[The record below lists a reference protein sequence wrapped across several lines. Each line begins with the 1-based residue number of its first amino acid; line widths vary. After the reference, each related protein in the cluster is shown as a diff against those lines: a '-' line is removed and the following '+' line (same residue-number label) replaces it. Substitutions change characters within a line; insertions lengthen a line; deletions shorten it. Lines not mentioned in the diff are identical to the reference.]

1 MCGFRWLYYFFS
13 KIKYLQYNK
22 IVIKYVYCK
31 VYYIFEIYKL
41 FIYLFIFDPSKKNF
55 CSATDIMYNMSE
67 RKYFISKAKYHV
79 ISIEQGNF
87 STFHQLEKPHKYTWQ
102 VGTDEDTSRTPH

>member
-1 MCGFRWLYYFFS
+1 
-13 KIKYLQYNK
+13 
-22 IVIKYVYCK
+22 
-31 VYYIFEIYKL
+31 
-41 FIYLFIFDPSKKNF
+41 
-55 CSATDIMYNMSE
+55 MYNMSE